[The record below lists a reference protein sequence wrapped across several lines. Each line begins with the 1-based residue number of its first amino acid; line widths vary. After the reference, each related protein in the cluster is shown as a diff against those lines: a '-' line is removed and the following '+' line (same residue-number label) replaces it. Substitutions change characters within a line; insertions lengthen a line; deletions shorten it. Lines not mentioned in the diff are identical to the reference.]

1 MATYFFG
8 NMEFGDFV
16 KGDDYY
22 PIALIHEVQETRE
35 FATEDE
41 ADAYMVEQMYSGY
54 VDANSKNIE
63 IYFAKK

>member
-8 NMEFGDFV
+8 NIEFGDFV
-16 KGDDYY
+16 KGDDHY
-22 PIALIHEVQETRE
+22 PIALIHEVQNTRE

-41 ADAYMVEQMYSGY
+41 ADAYMVEQGY
-54 VDANSKNIE
+54 NAYLNVDSKNIE